1 MPNRQND
8 DSSADIGLATTK
20 DGAVVGAVFAIA
32 LLTGIIKVKMLSQK
46 AAIWL
51 LLVIGLAVAVHR
63 LMAHESL
70 FIAPVDGFVI
80 GFGLIFSLLNIIFGN
95 IP

>member
-1 MPNRQND
+1 MQNSQND
-8 DSSADIGLATTK
+8 DSSLDIGLASTK

-32 LLTGIIKVKMLSQK
+32 LLTGIIKVELLSQK

-51 LLVIGLAVAVHR
+51 LLVIGLVVAVHR
-63 LMAHESL
+63 LMEHKSL

-80 GFGLIFSLLNIIFGN
+80 GFGLVFSLLNLIFGN